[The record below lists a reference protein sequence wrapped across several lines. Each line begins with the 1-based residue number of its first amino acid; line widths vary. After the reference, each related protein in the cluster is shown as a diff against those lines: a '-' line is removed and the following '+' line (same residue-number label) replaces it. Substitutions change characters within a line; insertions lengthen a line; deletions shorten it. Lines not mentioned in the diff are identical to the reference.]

1 MDERPLKRLGPL
13 LWLAIRSRLFWV
25 VGSLIGVPALYICVY
40 LSLVETD
47 LLEYSTD
54 SGEFILG
61 TNSVL
66 ALRAV
71 VSDAVAR
78 YSYDEPELVA
88 YMFSLAGV
96 RD

>member
-1 MDERPLKRLGPL
+1 MSGA
-13 LWLAIRSRLFWV
+13 WSRDYAVQLVADFETK
-25 VGSLIGVPALYICVY
+25 IADD
-40 LSLVETD
+40 LSLLDTD

-54 SGEFILG
+54 SGEIILT

-78 YSYDEPELVA
+78 YSYHEPELVA
-88 YMFSLAGV
+88 YMYSLAGV

>member
-1 MDERPLKRLGPL
+1 MTGA
-13 LWLAIRSRLFWV
+13 WSRDYPVKLVQDFEAQ
-25 VGSLIGVPALYICVY
+25 IADD

-47 LLEYSTD
+47 LLEYCSD
-54 SGEFILG
+54 SGEIILR